1 MKENEFKEIL
11 ESMEV
16 GLFDKWME
24 RANFGP
30 YGIWHNVREYLA
42 VGDVRSNFSGIG
54 SLYDDNA
61 SQEVKQYWW
70 NLMGK
75 YDEIME
81 EMGYN
86 SKDW

>member
-1 MKENEFKEIL
+1 MKANEFKEIL

-42 VGDVRSNFSGIG
+42 VGDVRSHFTGIG
-54 SLYDDNA
+54 SLYDDND
-61 SQEVKQYWW
+61 SLENKQYWW
-70 NLMGK
+70 DLMDK
-75 YDEIME
+75 YNETIIW
-81 EMGYN
+81 MGYN
-86 SKDW
+86 SKE

>member
-1 MKENEFKEIL
+1 MKAQEFKEIL

-30 YGIWHNVREYLA
+30 DGIWDNIRDYLA

-81 EMGYN
+81 DMGYN
-86 SKDW
+86 V